1 MKLALPE
8 AFTSFSHLELVLT
21 MNFGEMVD
29 FGTFES
35 NGQDTVLDID
45 VYVWVAGFH
54 LRLFR
59 YAE

>member
-45 VYVWVAGFH
+45 VYVRVQVFIYGY
-54 LRLFR
+54 FR
-59 YAE
+59 